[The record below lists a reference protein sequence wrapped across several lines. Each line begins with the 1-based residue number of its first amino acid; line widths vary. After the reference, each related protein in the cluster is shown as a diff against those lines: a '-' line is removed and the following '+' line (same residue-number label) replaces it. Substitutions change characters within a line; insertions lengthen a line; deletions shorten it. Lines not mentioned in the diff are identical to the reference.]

1 VACKRGT
8 QQFVFIKPILA
19 VLEIVGF
26 YTHTLHHG
34 NLSPK
39 YMYFYVTVIENV
51 IYGTALFYLVLF
63 FTATKSALQSFNP
76 WLKFAVVKGLV
87 FVTFWQGLC
96 IAILVELGKLAIN
109 WTQTCC

>member
-1 VACKRGT
+1 M
-8 QQFVFIKPILA
+8 
-19 VLEIVGF
+19 LEIVGF
-26 YTHTLHHG
+26 YTKTLHHG

-63 FTATKSALQSFNP
+63 FTATKSALQQYNP

-87 FVTFWQGLC
+87 FVTFWQGLA
-96 IAILVELGKLAIN
+96 IAILVELSMLMTTWVHLDAQACGSHCYTLQA
-109 WTQTCC
+109 C